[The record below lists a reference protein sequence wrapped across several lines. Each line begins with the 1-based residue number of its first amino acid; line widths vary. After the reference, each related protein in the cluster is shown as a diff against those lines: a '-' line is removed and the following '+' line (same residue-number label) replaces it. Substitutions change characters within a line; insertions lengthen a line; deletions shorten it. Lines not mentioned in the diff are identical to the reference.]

1 MYNQFK
7 AERAGIHAVGRT
19 LAHIRNDLKQ
29 AIQWCIQG
37 DFFPRFFYPTATRCK
52 YKFIVTSRLQ
62 KYQCTKE
69 NLFGNR
75 ATTGPTGGPNS
86 APRTPEFQDTG
97 RGEGHWS
104 IYLSFNLN

>member
-37 DFFPRFFYPTATRCK
+37 DFFPDFSTQLLHGVN
-52 YKFIVTSRLQ
+52 ISL
-62 KYQCTKE
+62 
-69 NLFGNR
+69 L
-75 ATTGPTGGPNS
+75 
-86 APRTPEFQDTG
+86 
-97 RGEGHWS
+97 
-104 IYLSFNLN
+104 